1 MLICDHS
8 ARFAFVETI
17 LLKAQDNT
25 NTEASRSRRDGAS
38 IASTC
43 KGSPTKIG
51 LATEIGNGDCDKGE
65 STRASDEK
73 VRKDLFVIADAV
85 HVSRLSFP
93 ASSSAE
99 FDR

>member
-1 MLICDHS
+1 MG
-8 ARFAFVETI
+8 VW
-17 LLKAQDNT
+17 K
-25 NTEASRSRRDGAS
+25 RRIAIRIGAS

-43 KGSPTKIG
+43 KGPPAKTR
-51 LATEIGNGDCDKGE
+51 LATETGNVDCDKEE

-73 VRKDLFVIADAV
+73 VRKDLFVFADAV